1 MAKKELEAT
10 QNANEAKLMAL
21 KAAMSKIE
29 KEQDSPYPTMYAL
42 LNEVPRVTFR
52 A

>member
-29 KEQDSPYPTMYAL
+29 KEQDSKHFGDSVSYYL
-42 LNEVPRVTFR
+42 LRYHSSFH
-52 A
+52 